1 MAARLHRKSAIPKG
15 KILPAAF
22 YGRDTV
28 RVARELLGL
37 FLVRKVGR
45 RVISGMI
52 VETEAYTG
60 PGDPASH
67 AFAGP
72 TPRSRIM
79 FGPPGRAYVY
89 LCYGFYCLLNVV
101 TEKEGTAGAVLIR
114 ALSPDRGLKWM
125 LANRKKQSLRGLT
138 DGPGKLS
145 QALEIDLSL
154 NGWDLTRGDKLHL
167 IGGDKPPAGTIEESP
182 RVGIKVGRER
192 LWRFRLK
199 INIYHEATK
208 DTKKT

>member
-1 MAARLHRKSAIPKG
+1 M
-15 KILPAAF
+15 
-22 YGRDTV
+22 
-28 RVARELLGL
+28 ARELLGQI
-37 FLVRKVGR
+37 LVRKVGR

-52 VETEAYTG
+52 METEAYTG

-67 AFAGP
+67 AFTGP

-89 LCYGFYCLLNVV
+89 LCYGFHYLLNVV

-114 ALSPDRGLKWM
+114 ALQPGRGLEWM
-125 LANRKKQSLRGLT
+125 RVNRKRKNFPGLT

-154 NGWDLTRGDKLHL
+154 NGWDLTRGEKLYL
-167 IGGDKPPAGTIEESP
+167 TGGDRPPAGTIEESP
-182 RVGIKVGRER
+182 RIGIKVGRER
-192 LWRFRLK
+192 LWRFSLK
-199 INIYHEATK
+199 
-208 DTKKT
+208 

>member
-1 MAARLHRKSAIPKG
+1 MNTKFSRKSINPAER
-15 KILPAAF
+15 ILPAAF
-22 YGRDTV
+22 YSRETV
-28 RVARELLGL
+28 RVARELLGQ
-37 FLVRKVGR
+37 FLVRRVGR

-67 AFAGP
+67 AFSGP

-89 LCYGFYCLLNVV
+89 LCYGFYFLLNVV

-114 ALSPDRGLKWM
+114 ALRPEKGLKWM
-125 LANRKKQSLRGLT
+125 LENRKKQSPRGLT

-145 QALEIDLSL
+145 QALGIDISL
-154 NGWDLTRGDKLHL
+154 NDWDLTRREKLYL
-167 IGGDKPPAGTIEESP
+167 IKGKPRPAGTIRESP

-199 INIYHEATK
+199 TEGF
-208 DTKKT
+208 